1 MVNSMLVR
9 CPQCFYENE
18 ERYRFCGMCGVAL
31 PRVGAAGEP
40 EAKVGRALSGLARAG
55 AESTGTPPVKE
66 RPPIPVTGPSFL
78 GLSQDQDGDRGDR
91 GRDLEYLLE
100 DDPEPGHGRMYLA
113 LILVLA
119 AAAMLGWRWRH
130 SGYLSRIRP
139 AIVALTK
146 GTPANPPNTPAS
158 TEPSSGSASTVA
170 PPADSPAQDSP
181 AQGSPGQGSPAAT
194 NAASTPDS
202 AQPTTLAAN
211 SEASKPAQAEA
222 ASNSVSGDS
231 ENLDPKPE
239 AASNNA
245 AATPAAAERATPAP
259 VEKAATAPAV
269 AKSVPKPS
277 PPAVAPRPAVPAP
290 DPLVADG
297 EKYLYGNGVP
307 QNCARAQKSLLAAAG
322 HANPRAQSILGTMYA
337 TGHCVGRD
345 LPTAYRW
352 FARASHQEPT
362 NARITR
368 DLEVLWKQMTAGE
381 RRLVVNSRD

>member
-1 MVNSMLVR
+1 MGIMVYSMLVR

-31 PRVGAAGEP
+31 PRVGAGGEP
-40 EAKVGRALSGLARAG
+40 EAKAREVRVGRALSGIAGAG
-55 AESTGTPPVKE
+55 AESAATPPVKE

-78 GLSQDQDGDRGDR
+78 GLSQDQDGDRG
-91 GRDLEYLLE
+91 RDLEYLLE

-113 LILVLA
+113 LILLLA
-119 AAAMLGWRWRH
+119 AVAMLGWRWRH
-130 SGYLSRIRP
+130 SGYFSRIRP
-139 AIVALTK
+139 AIVALQN
-146 GTPANPPNTPAS
+146 GTPANTPSTPAS
-158 TEPSSGSASTVA
+158 TDPSSGSASTVA
-170 PPADSPAQDSP
+170 PHPDAP
-181 AQGSPGQGSPAAT
+181 AQGSPAQDPPAAANPVPT
-194 NAASTPDS
+194 ADS
-202 AQPTTLAAN
+202 AQPASAAAN
-211 SEASKPAQAEA
+211 SEAAKPAQSEA

-239 AASNNA
+239 APSNNA
-245 AATPAAAERATPAP
+245 ATSAA
-259 VEKAATAPAV
+259 VEKAATAPTERAAPATAV

-277 PPAVAPRPAVPAP
+277 PPAVAPSPAVSAP
-290 DPLVADG
+290 DPLVAEG

-381 RRLVVNSRD
+381 RRLAVNSRD